1 MPQPLS
7 GILKPPTRAD
17 ARRNYE
23 ALLAAAAETFSAH
36 GTDAPLDEIARRAG
50 VGNATLYRNF
60 PTRRE
65 LIVAVCANEV
75 EALRDHA
82 EHFADIPPREALI
95 AWLDKFAE
103 HIAANK
109 GLAAAL
115 MTGAHDTSVLI
126 EASNEVI
133 RQTVSKLLDR
143 ARLAK
148 AVKPDLDVVDLISLA
163 NAVALIAESDG
174 QAQAQRMLRIF
185 FDGAAASRRD

>member
-1 MPQPLS
+1 MRQPLS
-7 GILKPPTRAD
+7 GLLKPPKRAD

-23 ALLAAAAETFSAH
+23 ALLAAAAETFSVC
-36 GTDAPLDEIARRAG
+36 GTDVPLDEIARRAG

-65 LIVAVCANEV
+65 LIVAVCASEV

-82 EHFADIPPREALI
+82 EHVAAMPPRDALI
-95 AWLDKFAE
+95 AWLDKFVE

-115 MTGAHDTSVLI
+115 MTGARNDSAII

-133 RQTVSKLLDR
+133 SQTVGRLLDR
-143 ARLAK
+143 ARSAN
-148 AVKPDLDVVDLISLA
+148 AVKPDVDVVDLMSLA

-174 QAQAQRMLRIF
+174 QARAQRMLRMF
-185 FDGAAASRRD
+185 FDGAAVFRRD

>member
-1 MPQPLS
+1 MGQPLS
-7 GILKPPTRAD
+7 GILKPPKRAD

-23 ALLAAAAETFSAH
+23 ALLVAAAETFSAH

-65 LIVAVCANEV
+65 LIVAVCASEV

-82 EHFADIPPREALI
+82 EQMAGKPAREALI
-95 AWLDKFAE
+95 AWLDLFVD

-115 MTGAHDTSVLI
+115 MTGTHEDSALI
-126 EASNEVI
+126 EASNELI
-133 RQTVSKLLDR
+133 RRTVSKLLDR
-143 ARLAK
+143 ARSAE
-148 AVKPDLDVVDLISLA
+148 AVKPGVDVADLTSLA
-163 NAVALIAESDG
+163 HALALIAESDG
-174 QAQAQRMLRIF
+174 RTQAQRMLRMF
-185 FDGAAASRRD
+185 FDGAAISPRH